1 MAQRTPPGY
10 PTELVSDLVLREGR
24 RVHIRPI
31 LPEDAPALAE
41 AITNADDETLRSRF
55 LGSSPVMDETM
66 LRHLVEVDYQH
77 RLALV
82 ALDSTGRGVGI
93 ARYEGSLG
101 DDVAE
106 VAVAVSRAWRRIG
119 LGSGLFMLLA
129 QAALARGITRFR
141 ASCLV
146 DNEDVIGLLR
156 ASNLP
161 YRSSASKGVVETE
174 LELRIA
180 GIAPQPSA

>member
-1 MAQRTPPGY
+1 
-10 PTELVSDLVLREGR
+10 LVSDLMLRDGR
-24 RVHIRPI
+24 CVHIRPI
-31 LPEDAPALAE
+31 LPEDAPALE
-41 AITNADDETLRSRF
+41 DAIAHADDDTLRSRF
-55 LGSSPVMDETM
+55 LGWSPVIDETM

-82 ALDSTGRGVGI
+82 ALDDAGRGVGI
-93 ARYEGSLG
+93 ARYEGAPG

-106 VAVAVSRAWRRIG
+106 VAVAVSRAWRRVG

-129 QAALARGITRFR
+129 QAALERGIRRFR
-141 ASCLV
+141 ALCLV

-161 YRSSASKGVVETE
+161 YRTNVSKGVVETE
-174 LELRIA
+174 LELVA
-180 GIAPQPSA
+180 GPQPSA